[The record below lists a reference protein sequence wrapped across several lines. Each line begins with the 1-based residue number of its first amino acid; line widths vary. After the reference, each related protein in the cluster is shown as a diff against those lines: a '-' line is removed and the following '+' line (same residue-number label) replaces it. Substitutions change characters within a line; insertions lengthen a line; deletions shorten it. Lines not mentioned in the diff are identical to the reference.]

1 MDFLDKNGG
10 TEEEKKLL
18 GELNMLTKRTNK
30 EGEEEQGT
38 NNGKRSKFQPTSS
51 QLARLVAA
59 YSANPLPSSEV
70 KKALAEEIGMA
81 EKSVGFW
88 FNNYRVK
95 MKRGQGAT
103 LETKEGGKCEN
114 ETANIEKDTTDI
126 EVEKIE
132 NEPSGKSGS
141 ANEKE
146 TTNIEKEATNIEK
159 ETTNM
164 DIATNGSGH
173 SAKFGS
179 ENEALELISLLPG
192 VNIKPIS
199 DKKEEGLNKDGEGTA
214 KDKEEKIP
222 SKILNPMEMEST
234 SEEDS
239 STEEPAN
246 VGDVDKDS
254 DVSDESEEVD
264 IPKSRKTTENEREKS
279 FEVEE
284 NSDEEDNQ
292 IEIEHTGDTE
302 ENIEHNQSTARKEE
316 VQTTAEELE
325 HNPNETLPE
334 GWKRAGFFFLA
345 VFCHQ
350 NQFIT

>member
-1 MDFLDKNGG
+1 MDFLYKNGG

-18 GELNMLTKRTNK
+18 GELNMLTRRTNK

-103 LETKEGGKCEN
+103 LETKEGGKCEK
-114 ETANIEKDTTDI
+114 EITNIEKDTTNI
-126 EVEKIE
+126 EIEKNE
-132 NEPSGKSGS
+132 NQPSGKFGS
-141 ANEKE
+141 ENEKE
-146 TTNIEKEATNIEK
+146 TTNIEKETTNIEKGTTNIEK
-159 ETTNM
+159 ETTYVEKETTNM
-164 DIATNGSGH
+164 EIEKN
-173 SAKFGS
+173 AKFGC

-214 KDKEEKIP
+214 KDNEEKIP
-222 SKILNPMEMEST
+222 SKISDPMEMEST

-239 STEEPAN
+239 SSSTEEPAT

-254 DVSDESEEVD
+254 DVSEESEDVD
-264 IPKSRKTTENEREKS
+264 IPKSRETLENEREKN
-279 FEVEE
+279 FEVEG
-284 NSDEEDNQ
+284 NSNDEENHIKKEDD
-292 IEIEHTGDTE
+292 GDAE
-302 ENIEHNQSTARKEE
+302 ENIEHNQSPSAEQ
-316 VQTTAEELE
+316 VQTTIEEFE

-334 GWKRAGFFFLA
+334 GWKRAG
-345 VFCHQ
+345 
-350 NQFIT
+350 

>member
-95 MKRGQGAT
+95 MKRGQSV
-103 LETKEGGKCEN
+103 TKEGGKCEN
-114 ETANIEKDTTDI
+114 ETANIEKDTTNI

-239 STEEPAN
+239 STEEHAN
-246 VGDVDKDS
+246 VGEVDKDS
-254 DVSDESEEVD
+254 DVSEESQE
-264 IPKSRKTTENEREKS
+264 TLENEKEKS

-302 ENIEHNQSTARKEE
+302 ENIEHNQATTRKEQ
-316 VQTTAEELE
+316 VQTANEEFE

-334 GWKRAGFFFLA
+334 GWKRAG
-345 VFCHQ
+345 
-350 NQFIT
+350 

>member
-132 NEPSGKSGS
+132 NEPSGKCGS

-192 VNIKPIS
+192 VNIKSIS

-222 SKILNPMEMEST
+222 SKMEMEST

-239 STEEPAN
+239 STEEHAN

-254 DVSDESEEVD
+254 D
-264 IPKSRKTTENEREKS
+264 EKS
-279 FEVEE
+279 FEVEDI
-284 NSDEEDNQ
+284 SDDKDNQ
-292 IEIEHTGDTE
+292 IEMEDNGDTE
-302 ENIEHNQSTARKEE
+302 ENIEHNQATTRKEQ
-316 VQTTAEELE
+316 VQTANEEFE

-334 GWKRAGFFFLA
+334 GWKRAG
-345 VFCHQ
+345 
-350 NQFIT
+350 

>member
-1 MDFLDKNGG
+1 M
-10 TEEEKKLL
+10 
-18 GELNMLTKRTNK
+18 
-30 EGEEEQGT
+30 T
-38 NNGKRSKFQPTSS
+38 NNGKRSKFLPTSS

-95 MKRGQGAT
+95 MKRGQSV
-103 LETKEGGKCEN
+103 TKEGGKCEN

-132 NEPSGKSGS
+132 NEPFGKSGS
-141 ANEKE
+141 ANEEE

-239 STEEPAN
+239 STEEHAN

-254 DVSDESEEVD
+254 D
-264 IPKSRKTTENEREKS
+264 EKS
-279 FEVEE
+279 FEVEDI
-284 NSDEEDNQ
+284 SDDKDNQ
-292 IEIEHTGDTE
+292 IEMEDNGDTE
-302 ENIEHNQSTARKEE
+302 ENIEHNQATTRKEQ
-316 VQTTAEELE
+316 VQTANEEFE

-334 GWKRAGFFFLA
+334 GWKRAG
-345 VFCHQ
+345 
-350 NQFIT
+350 

>member
-103 LETKEGGKCEN
+103 LETKEGGKCEK
-114 ETANIEKDTTDI
+114 ETTNVEKGTTNIEI
-126 EVEKIE
+126 EKEE
-132 NEPSGKSGS
+132 NEPSGKFGS
-141 ANEKE
+141 ENEKE
-146 TTNIEKEATNIEK
+146 TTNIEKEITDIEKETTNIETETTNIEK

-164 DIATNGSGH
+164 EIEKNGSGH
-173 SAKFGS
+173 SAKYGS

-192 VNIKPIS
+192 VNIKSIS

-239 STEEPAN
+239 STEEHAN

-254 DVSDESEEVD
+254 D
-264 IPKSRKTTENEREKS
+264 EKS
-279 FEVEE
+279 FEVEDI
-284 NSDEEDNQ
+284 SDDKDNQ
-292 IEIEHTGDTE
+292 IEMEDNGDTE
-302 ENIEHNQSTARKEE
+302 ENIEHNQATTRKEQ
-316 VQTTAEELE
+316 VQTANEEFE

-334 GWKRAGFFFLA
+334 GWKRAG
-345 VFCHQ
+345 
-350 NQFIT
+350 